1 MGCEFPVKAY
11 RSAELGPTGKRLITF
26 NPLKAVN
33 SQHWMQM
40 PCNRCMGC
48 RLERA
53 RQWAVRMRHESK
65 LYDQNC
71 FITLTYDN
79 ANVPVDYSLKLRD
92 WQTFMKRLR
101 RRFQGTTAVVDPHS
115 GREIFPIRFFAC
127 GEYGDENLRPHYH
140 AIIFNH
146 DFSDKKL
153 FSYNKQKQ
161 PIYISDQLLDVWQL
175 GHVTTQDVTFKSCSY
190 VARYVTKKQN
200 GATAPDFYSRVSPVD
215 GQRYNV
221 APEFAV
227 MSRRPGIGARYV
239 EQFKSD
245 FYPSG
250 YIIVDGRKHAVPQYY
265 VNQLSEEEKE
275 ALKRQRQ
282 HRSIWDP
289 ENTMERKM
297 SRSAVQAARVSTLKR
312 NL

>member
-1 MGCEFPVKAY
+1 VGCKFPIKGY
-11 RSAELGPTGKRLITF
+11 RSTEKGPNGKLLITF
-26 NPLKAVN
+26 NPLKALN
-33 SQHWMQM
+33 SQQWLQM
-40 PCNRCMGC
+40 PCNYCMGC

-65 LYDQNC
+65 LYDENC

-79 ANVPVDYSLKLRD
+79 ENVPEDFSLKLHH
-92 WQTFMKRLR
+92 WQNFMKRLR
-101 RRFQGTTAVVDPHS
+101 KSLPQK
-115 GREIFPIRFFAC
+115 IRFFAC

-146 DFSDKKL
+146 DFQDKKL
-153 FSYNKQKQ
+153 HSYNKQKQ
-161 PIYISDQLLDVWQL
+161 PIFTSENLLSIWQM

-200 GATAPDFYSRVSPVD
+200 GATAPDHYSRVSPVD
-215 GQRYNV
+215 GKLYNV
-221 APEFAV
+221 KPEFAV

-250 YIIVDGRKHAVPQYY
+250 YLIVDGRKQAPPTYY
-265 VNQLSEEEKE
+265 INQLSEEEKE
-275 ALKRQRQ
+275 NLKRSRQ
-282 HRSIWDP
+282 HRSIFDP
-289 ENTMERKM
+289 ENTMERKL
-297 SRSAVQAARVSTLKR
+297 SRSAVLAARISQLKR
-312 NL
+312 QL

>member
-1 MGCEFPVKAY
+1 MGCYFPVKAY
-11 RSAELGPTGKRLITF
+11 RTAELGPSGKRLITF
-26 NPLKAVN
+26 NPMKALN
-33 SQHWMQM
+33 STQWMQM
-40 PCNRCMGC
+40 PCNNCMGC

-65 LYDQNC
+65 LYDNNC

-79 ANVPVDYSLKLRD
+79 ENVPQDFSLKLRD
-92 WQTFMKRLR
+92 WQNFMKRLR
-101 RRFQGTTAVVDPHS
+101 KSLPQR
-115 GREIFPIRFFAC
+115 IRFFAC

-146 DFSDKKL
+146 DFHDKKL

-161 PIYISDQLLDVWQL
+161 PIYTSQNLLDVWQL

-190 VARYVTKKQN
+190 VARYVTKKIN
-200 GATAPDFYSRVSPVD
+200 GNLADDHYSRVSPVD

-227 MSRRPGIGARYV
+227 MSRRPGIGATYV
-239 EQFKSD
+239 AQFKSD

-250 YIIVDGRKHAVPQYY
+250 YIVVDGRKQAIPNYY
-265 VNQLSEEEKE
+265 INQLSEEEKE
-275 ALKRQRQ
+275 ELKRQRE
-282 HRSIWDP
+282 HRSIFDP
-289 ENTMERKM
+289 ENSMERKLA
-297 SRSAVQAARVSTLKR
+297 RAAVSHARVSTLKR
-312 NL
+312 KL

>member
-1 MGCEFPVKAY
+1 MGCLFPMKGYHSVEK
-11 RSAELGPTGKRLITF
+11 GPSGKPLITF
-26 NPLKAVN
+26 NPLRAIK
-33 SQHWMQM
+33 SDTWLQI
-40 PCNRCMGC
+40 PCNNCMGC

-65 LYDQNC
+65 LYDYNC

-79 ANVPVDYSLKLRD
+79 ENVPEDFSLKLHH
-92 WQTFMKRLR
+92 WQLFMKRLR
-101 RRFQGTTAVVDPHS
+101 KSLPQK
-115 GREIFPIRFFAC
+115 IRFFAC

-146 DFSDKKL
+146 DFHDKKIY
-153 FSYNKQKQ
+153 SYNKQNQ
-161 PIYISDQLLDVWQL
+161 PIFISQNLLDIWQM

-200 GATAPDFYSRVSPVD
+200 GASAPDHYSRVSPVD
-215 GQRYNV
+215 GKLYNV
-221 APEFAV
+221 KPEFAV

-250 YIIVDGRKHAVPQYY
+250 YLIVDGRKQAVPHYY
-265 VNQLSEEEKE
+265 LNQLSEEEKE
-275 ALKRQRQ
+275 TLKRSRK
-282 HRSIWDP
+282 HRSIFDR
-289 ENTMERKM
+289 ENTMERKQA
-297 SRSAVQAARVSTLKR
+297 RSAVLLTKTQQLKR
-312 NL
+312 KL

>member
-1 MGCEFPVKAY
+1 MKGYHSVEK
-11 RSAELGPTGKRLITF
+11 GPSGKPLITF
-26 NPLKAVN
+26 NPLRAIK
-33 SQHWMQM
+33 SDTWLQI
-40 PCNRCMGC
+40 PCNNCMGC

-65 LYDQNC
+65 LYDYNC

-79 ANVPVDYSLKLRD
+79 ENVPEDFSLKLHH
-92 WQTFMKRLR
+92 WQLFMKRLR
-101 RRFQGTTAVVDPHS
+101 KSLPQK
-115 GREIFPIRFFAC
+115 IRFFAC

-146 DFSDKKL
+146 DFHDKKIY
-153 FSYNKQKQ
+153 SYNKQNQ
-161 PIYISDQLLDVWQL
+161 PIFISQNLLDIWQM

-200 GATAPDFYSRVSPVD
+200 GASAPDHYSRVSPVD
-215 GQRYNV
+215 GKLYNV
-221 APEFAV
+221 KPEFAV

-250 YIIVDGRKHAVPQYY
+250 YLIVDGRKQAVPHYY
-265 VNQLSEEEKE
+265 LNQLSEEEKE
-275 ALKRQRQ
+275 TLKRSRK
-282 HRSIWDP
+282 HRSIFDR
-289 ENTMERKM
+289 ENTMERKQA
-297 SRSAVQAARVSTLKR
+297 RSAVLLTKTQELKR
-312 NL
+312 KL